1 MKFKTMNDI
10 QEFCKVLDACTGKVW
25 MESAGGSYFD
35 LTSELSRFVAI
46 SEFLKNPD
54 CDLELFASNREDEAN
69 LLTFLTKLGQ
79 KAA

>member
-1 MKFKTMNDI
+1 MKFETMNDI
-10 QEFCKVLDACTGKVW
+10 KDFCKVLDACTGKVW
-25 MESAGGSYFD
+25 VENASGAYFD

-54 CDLELFASNREDEAN
+54 CDLELFAAKREDEAN
-69 LLTFLTKLGQ
+69 LLTFLTKLDR